1 MKKVAVFVV
10 LLSALLIS
18 TPSALADQ
26 RAEEILKGVRIA
38 IGGEDLLQKIQ
49 GLAING
55 KYRRIIGERQI
66 AGDREISIG
75 LPDRFLVEDAF
86 NMGGMATSMLNTRGL
101 NGQRA
106 WSTSSGGGGGM
117 IIRMGGPGGAQPS
130 PEQMEAMHRRQ
141 SVIEMTRYMLAILAT
156 APASSTAEFKYVGDS
171 DVDNVPADV
180 LEVSGPNELA
190 IRIFFDQ
197 KSHLPLLLSYRGPK
211 PRVISMSRPANGT
224 ARTDEEL
231 KKAREEAEKRA
242 NAEAAAVPEQVD
254 FFIRLEDHKKVNG
267 LVLPHKFTFL
277 TDTEVWEEFE
287 ISKYQVNPQ
296 FKADKF
302 QKQ

>member
-1 MKKVAVFVV
+1 MKKVAIFV
-10 LLSALLIS
+10 LLLGALLTS
-18 TPSALADQ
+18 TSFALADQ
-26 RAEEILKGVRIA
+26 RAEEILKEVRIA

-55 KYRRIIGERQI
+55 KYRRVIGERQI

-106 WSTSSGGGGGM
+106 WSSSSGGGGM
-117 IIRMGGPGGAQPS
+117 IIRMGGPGGAEPT
-130 PEQMEAMHRRQ
+130 PEEMEAMHRRQ
-141 SVIEMTRYMLAILAT
+141 YAIEMTRYMLAILAT
-156 APASSTAEFKYVGDS
+156 APPSSTAEFKYVGDS
-171 DVDNVPADV
+171 DVDSVPADV
-180 LEVSGPNELA
+180 LEVSGINGLA

-211 PRVISMSRPANGT
+211 PRVISMSRPGGGSA
-224 ARTDEEL
+224 EEL
-231 KKAREEAEKRA
+231 KKARAEAEKLA
-242 NAEAAAVPEQVD
+242 NAEAPAVPEQID
-254 FFIRLEDHKKVNG
+254 FFIRIEDHKKVNG
-267 LVLPHKFTFL
+267 YVLPHKFTFL
-277 TDTEVWEEFE
+277 TDTEVSEEFE
-287 ISKYQVNPQ
+287 ISKYQVNPH

>member
-1 MKKVAVFVV
+1 MKKVAICVL
-10 LLSALLIS
+10 LLSALLTS
-18 TPSALADQ
+18 TSFALADQ
-26 RAEEILKGVRIA
+26 RAEEILKEVRTA

-55 KYRRIIGERQI
+55 KYRRVIGERQI

-75 LPDRFLVEDAF
+75 LPDRYLIEDAF

-106 WSTSSGGGGGM
+106 WSSSSGGGGM

-130 PEQMEAMHRRQ
+130 PEELEAMHRRQ
-141 SVIEMTRYMLAILAT
+141 YVIEMTRYMLAILAT
-156 APASSTAEFKYVGDS
+156 APASSTAEFKYVGAS
-171 DVDNVPADV
+171 DVDSVPADV
-180 LEVSGPNELA
+180 LEVSGSNGLT
-190 IRIFFDQ
+190 IRVFFDQ

-211 PRVISMSRPANGT
+211 PRVISMSRPGGGSA
-224 ARTDEEL
+224 EEL
-231 KKAREEAEKRA
+231 KKARAEAEKLA
-242 NAEAAAVPEQVD
+242 NAEAPAVPEQVD
-254 FFIRLEDHKKVNG
+254 FFIRIEDHKKVNG
-267 LVLPHKFTFL
+267 YVLPHKFTFL
-277 TDTEVWEEFE
+277 TDTEVSEEFE